1 MTAASHAADVAAPN
15 VRVLLYCREQR
26 GRARRQEKNSHNLP
40 CTHQAPTPAKLHT
53 PPCTTT
59 IGARTHTL
67 RGLRRHVHHSTV
79 VQVRVSS
86 THTHTHTHTLRR
98 WSSASTQPGV
108 VWHGAPGCVPTRAPR
123 AAGMVTP
130 VSHSHGRTLAVPARA
145 QRQAKAAKGRRAG
158 RLPAPNTT
166 QHPRERARQQK
177 GRQRCSCL
185 RPQKLRS
192 RAAGCKNTTL
202 HDTTNTLQR
211 GQRGLRRGHSP
222 RHAPPA
228 TPLWRPLRRS
238 RQRCT
243 RHAHLTTHHAA
254 RRAHPCSP
262 PVARACTRTWQ
273 RCAR

>member
-1 MTAASHAADVAAPN
+1 MWRRQMYVCCCTAESNAEEQGGRRRIHTTCHAHTRPRPQQSCTPLPAPPPS
-15 VRVLLYCREQR
+15 V
-26 GRARRQEKNSHNLP
+26 RARTR
-40 CTHQAPTPAKLHT
+40 CAGCGGM
-53 PPCTTT
+53 CTT
-59 IGARTHTL
+59 ARSCKC
-67 RGLRRHVHHSTV
+67 VCPA
-79 VQVRVSS
+79 
-86 THTHTHTHTLRR
+86 HTHTHTHTLRR